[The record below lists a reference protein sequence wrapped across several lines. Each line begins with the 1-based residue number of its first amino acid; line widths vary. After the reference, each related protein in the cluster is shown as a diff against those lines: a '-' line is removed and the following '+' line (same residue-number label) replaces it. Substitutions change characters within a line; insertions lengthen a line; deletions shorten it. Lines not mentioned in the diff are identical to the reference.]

1 MPTFKEDLHL
11 GHSVPTID
19 TEDIEDGAITEKK
32 MADGSV
38 STRTIQDGAV
48 TEPKIAN
55 RAVTEP
61 KLADWAVSTRTV
73 RDKAISERKLADL
86 SVSTRTMQD
95 KSVTNSKIA
104 DSTISMGKLDNDV
117 QTKIQQ
123 GTQRAW
129 TPKGAYDAE
138 AVYDVN
144 DLVYHTDTNS
154 SYISLQANNQGHNP
168 TWQSATGGWW
178 MKVVDGSYVNLLEEE
193 LQQLVDSISDGT
205 QQQVEELNEALEA
218 LEAQADQSR
227 QDIQDIVNSLAVVQT
242 TGQSATAVMSQ
253 KAVTN
258 LLDEIDKRFEREDDV
273 IYTKLSVPSNQV
285 KMYANA
291 LPLVIGGKYKF
302 TLSCDNTGSGN
313 IGVYLYQDP
322 SNTQG
327 NVIQLGRID
336 SGESSATLIYEHSAD
351 ADYHYLGYWSNRT
364 GTVIINCNVTKYDT
378 ININDV
384 NSEVFSIYDKVY
396 FEKGALS
403 RGEEVDAYNAFRTPF
418 IPIDEN
424 VTMYI
429 TSLVTLPTAN
439 SEFIVYYKDGVFV
452 RSENYGINPVISVS
466 ASDEYNQVRIL
477 LYKSAEVTEEQAA
490 NIFVTINP
498 AQATSNIKSLDA
510 RVKKLENNGDAT
522 TVEIYANDIAIDL
535 STEVLNLSNKTN
547 TNKRFN
553 GTSIVNDNSWRLLS
567 DTIPAVAGEYYIV
580 DNSGGTKL
588 FQIAYVNSNGDIL
601 KVHGTNKGANANYV
615 SNHFIRKLGST
626 GIRIAVKTTSL
637 SGLHLVN
644 GRKFK
649 IVDEA
654 KRNAFNN
661 LCFDGRINVAYMKDA
676 SDVNRITMALKLA
689 GSYGVVFIPSGRY
702 ELSSCIWA
710 GLSGQSIEMESD
722 TMLVASNEFTDDYLM
737 VWSFAAVD
745 ASDTDFPNPQGES
758 SALANAHITGGVFNA
773 KGLCGCLRIY
783 NFRGFRI
790 SGCQFYN
797 AATSAFKVERP
808 GYELVMS
815 DCSARNEYPGL
826 TGNVGF
832 ELLCNDC
839 HYHDLISVN
848 YHTGFKA
855 TYNPLIARCHPW
867 IGSTDFPTYY
877 SGSIGFD
884 LSGAVGA
891 QVTDCYSDTC
901 QTHYKLGSLTKLI
914 GCVTLSVKSET
925 FPIDEYGDVNLI
937 HNDYNN
943 NVIIGCTFRTSGVTP
958 VRNSGNKQVT
968 EIGCTYT

>member
-1 MPTFKEDLHL
+1 MAEIKKIYEDSARAQDIYPITHEKA
-11 GHSVPTID
+11 VID
-19 TEDIEDGAITEKK
+19 NNGTTAETKFQMVTDLVNQKQME
-32 MADGSV
+32 V
-38 STRTIQDGAV
+38 GAV
-48 TEPKIAN
+48 PSDLTPTEGSTN
-55 RAVTEP
+55 WVTSGG
-61 KLADWAVSTRTV
+61 VF
-73 RDKAISERKLADL
+73 
-86 SVSTRTMQD
+86 
-95 KSVTNSKIA
+95 
-104 DSTISMGKLDNDV
+104 
-117 QTKIQQ
+117 
-123 GTQRAW
+123 
-129 TPKGAYDAE
+129 DA
-138 AVYDVN
+138 
-144 DLVYHTDTNS
+144 
-154 SYISLQANNQGHNP
+154 
-168 TWQSATGGWW
+168 
-178 MKVVDGSYVNLLEEE
+178 
-193 LQQLVDSISDGT
+193 
-205 QQQVEELNEALEA
+205 LNE
-218 LEAQADQSR
+218 
-227 QDIQDIVNSLAVVQT
+227 I
-242 TGQSATAVMSQ
+242 
-253 KAVTN
+253 
-258 LLDEIDKRFEREDDV
+258 DERFEREDDV
-273 IYTKLSVPSNQV
+273 AYTKLSVSSQQV
-285 KMYANA
+285 QMYANA

-322 SNTQG
+322 SNPQV
-327 NVIQLGRID
+327 NVKQLGRID

-378 ININDV
+378 INRNNV
-384 NSEVFSIYDKVY
+384 NSEVFSIYDKVF

-403 RGEEVDAYNAFRTPF
+403 SGVEVDADDALRTPF
-418 IPIDEN
+418 IPIGEN
-424 VTMYI
+424 VTMFI
-429 TSLVTLPTAN
+429 TGLMTLPSAAY
-439 SEFIVYYKDGVFV
+439 EWLVYYKDGVFV
-452 RSENYGINPVISVS
+452 RSVNYGINAIITVNQ
-466 ASDEYNQVRIL
+466 SDEYNQVRVL
-477 LYKSAEVTEEQAA
+477 LYRSGDVTEEQAS
-490 NIFVTINP
+490 NTFVTVNP
-498 AQATSNIKSLDA
+498 AQATSNIKSIDT
-510 RVKKLENNGDAT
+510 RVKKLENNGNTA

-535 STEVLNLSNKTN
+535 STEVLDLSNESSTN
-547 TNKRFN
+547 QRFN

-567 DTIPAVAGEYYIV
+567 DTIPAVAGEYYVV
-580 DNSGGTKL
+580 DNSGGGKL
-588 FQIAYVNSNGDIL
+588 FQIAYVNGNGDIL
-601 KVHGTNKGANANYV
+601 KVHGENTGRNANYV
-615 SNHFIRKLGST
+615 SNYFIRKLNAT
-626 GIRIAVKTTSL
+626 AIRIAVKTTSL
-637 SGLHLVN
+637 SGLHFVN

-654 KRNAFNN
+654 KKNAFNN
-661 LCFDGRINVAYMKDA
+661 LCSDGRINVAYMKDA

-722 TMLVASNEFTDDYLM
+722 TMLVASDGFTDNYLM
-737 VWSFAAVD
+737 EWQFAAVD
-745 ASDTDFPNPQGES
+745 VYDPDFPNPQGES

-773 KGLCGCLRIY
+773 KGLCGCLHLSY
-783 NFRGFRI
+783 FRGFRI

-815 DCSARNEYPGL
+815 DCSARNEYPSL
-826 TGNVGF
+826 NGNVGF

-884 LSGAVGA
+884 LSGATGA

-925 FPIDEYGDVNLI
+925 FPIDDYGDVNLI

-958 VRNSGNKQVT
+958 VRNSGSKTVT
-968 EIGCTYT
+968 EIGCTYNYT